1 MSIAAV
7 FPTEK
12 SRLRALLDHFSIIDD
27 PREQWRVAHPLPEV
41 LLLVVCGTIADCDD
55 YEGIAEWGEA
65 HLAFL
70 RRFLPYHHGVPG
82 ARWLNMLMNRI
93 DPGLFSTAFTGW
105 VRESWPDRLELVA
118 IDGKT
123 SRRSHDHGADKAP
136 LHLVSAFAT
145 TSRLVLGQE
154 AVADNTNEIT
164 TIPLLIE
171 RLAADNGLKDAL
183 ISIDAVATNPTIAS
197 AIRDAQA
204 HYLLAVK
211 ANQPTLRAE
220 IERYFADAPAAA
232 LETTV
237 DVDKGHGRI
246 EQRAVTVA
254 REVDWL
260 DSDRRFPGE
269 TRLPDV
275 TTIIRVASRAELK
288 DRGRFET
295 RYYVSSAALSA
306 DRAAQAVRGH
316 WAIENSLHWVLD
328 VTFGDD
334 LSRLRTGHGAKNMA
348 VVRHFAINLVRTA
361 KDKRS
366 IKLRRKRAGWDPQY
380 LATILGHL
388 AR

>member
-1 MSIAAV
+1 MSLTIL
-7 FPTEK
+7 FPPEK
-12 SRLRALLDHFSIIDD
+12 SRLRALLDHFSVIED
-27 PREQWRVAHPLPEV
+27 PREPWRVAHPLPEV

-55 YEGIAEWGEA
+55 YEGIAEWGKA

-82 ARWLNMLMNRI
+82 ARWLTILMNRI
-93 DPGLFSTAFTGW
+93 NPRLFSAAFMAW
-105 VRESWPDRLELVA
+105 VRETWPDRLDLVA

-123 SRRSHDHGADKAP
+123 SRRSHDRSADKAP

-154 AVADNTNEIT
+154 AVADKTNET
-164 TIPLLIE
+164 TAIPVLIE
-171 RLAADNGLKDAL
+171 QLAVNDGLKGAL
-183 ISIDAVATNPTIAS
+183 VSIDAIATNSAIATT
-197 AIRDAQA
+197 IRDAQA
-204 HYLLAVK
+204 DYLLAVK
-211 ANQPTLRAE
+211 ANQPTLRSE
-220 IERYFADAPAAA
+220 IETFFADAPLAS
-232 LETTV
+232 LESTA

-246 EQRAVTVA
+246 EQRTVTVA

-260 DSDRRFPGE
+260 DGDRRFPGE
-269 TRLPDV
+269 LRLPGV
-275 TTIIRVASRAELK
+275 ATIVRVASRAELK
-288 DRGRFET
+288 DRCRFET

-306 DRAAQAVRGH
+306 PRAAAAVRGH

-334 LSRLRTGHGAKNMA
+334 QSRVRKGHGAKNMA
-348 VVRHFAINLVRTA
+348 VVRHFAINLARTA

-366 IKLRRKRAGWDPQY
+366 VRLRRKCAGWDPNY

-388 AR
+388 PC